1 MFVFVDCREMENIK
15 DPSIFRNPV
24 ILQSEDLTKYILETA
39 VYPREPQPLKELR
52 DATQKHPWG
61 FIATSPDAGQLITI
75 LLKLLN
81 PKKTIEVGVFT
92 GYSLL
97 LTALNIPDDGKI
109 TAIDIDKK
117 AYEVGLPVIKKAGL
131 EHKIDF
137 IESPALPIL
146 DKLLED
152 PANEG
157 TFDFAFIDADKD
169 GYLNYHERLIKLVK
183 VGGLLVYDNTLWGGR
198 VAWPEEDVPAHSRT
212 GTQAVIEFNKAIT
225 NDSRVEFALTSVG
238 DGLSI
243 CRRIA

>member
-1 MFVFVDCREMENIK
+1 MENVK
-15 DPSIFRNPV
+15 DPSIYRNPV

-39 VYPREPQPLKELR
+39 VYPREPEPLKELR
-52 DATQKHPWG
+52 KATENHPWG
-61 FIATSPDAGQLITI
+61 FIGTLPEAGQLISI

-81 PKKTIEVGVFT
+81 PKKTIEIGVFT

-109 TAIDIDKK
+109 TAIDIDRKT
-117 AYEVGLPVIKKAGL
+117 YEIGLPVIKKAGV

-152 PANEG
+152 PSNEG
-157 TFDFAFIDADKD
+157 TFDFAFIDADKEN
-169 GYLNYHERLIKLVK
+169 YVNYHDKLIKLVK

-198 VAWPEEDVPAHSRT
+198 VAWPEEKIPQHSKS
-212 GTQAVIEFNKAIT
+212 GTIAAIEFNKKIRD
-225 NDSRVEFALTSVG
+225 DSRVEFSLTSIG

-243 CRRIA
+243 CRRIF

>member
-1 MFVFVDCREMENIK
+1 MEKIK
-15 DPSIFRNPV
+15 DPSIYRNPV

-39 VYPREPQPLKELR
+39 VYPREPEALKELR
-52 DATQKHPWG
+52 EANNNHPWG
-61 FIATSPDAGQLITI
+61 FIATLPDAGQLMSL

-97 LTALNIPDDGKI
+97 LTALNIPHDGKI
-109 TAIDIDKK
+109 TAIDIDRK
-117 AYEVGLPVIKKAGL
+117 AYDIGLPVIRKAGV

-157 TFDFAFIDADKD
+157 SFDFAFIDADKEN
-169 GYLNYHERLIKLVK
+169 YVNYHERLIKLIK
-183 VGGLLVYDNTLWGGR
+183 IGGLLVYDNTLWGGR
-198 VAWPEEDVPAHSRT
+198 VSWPEEKVPPHTRSGRNA
-212 GTQAVIEFNKAIT
+212 AIEFNKTIT

-238 DGLSI
+238 DGLNI
-243 CRRIA
+243 CRRVA